1 MADTASTADEFDGA
15 ARSERVAALLEEL
28 TVGEKRVLVKGGI
41 DPEGIATGYVPPI
54 ERLGIPDCSL
64 VDGPMGI
71 RAVTSTAFPATVSL
85 AASWDPDLAE
95 RFGETIGRE
104 ARGAD
109 QDVLLAP
116 GVNIARVPQCGRNF
130 EYYSEDPELTS
141 ALSTP
146 MIEGVQSAGVMA
158 CVKHYAANNQETD
171 RHEVSAEIPE
181 RALRELYLP
190 AFEAAVTDAEVASVM
205 AAYNRVNGTHA
216 TEHPRLLTGILRE
229 EWGFSGFTVS
239 DWWATT
245 DGPAAVE
252 AGLDLDMPGMPVYE
266 WHEPDVKL
274 LDVLDALPDG
284 AWFPKQRIAELLTE
298 PWQPENSN
306 PHVLEESHFGSELTA
321 AIEDGRVS
329 EADLDQMVERI
340 LGQYERFGL
349 LDAAAADQAG
359 TGSSDAND
367 ADPRPPGVIDADEH
381 RDLAIEIAER
391 GIVLLE
397 NAGVL
402 PLDAEDL
409 DSVALIGPHA
419 DEAKVGGGGSSEVD
433 AVGTVTPPRGLRE
446 CLGDGVDVTVERGV
460 DRIEMDAFT
469 ESPFPDLPSFEA
481 TGPSLAD
488 AERAASEANVAV
500 VMVQD
505 AATEG
510 ADRAFGLPG
519 EQDEL
524 IERVAAAAERTVVV
538 LKTSGAVAMPWREH
552 VDAIVEAWYPGQAD
566 GGAVANVLCGN
577 VDPSGRLPVTF
588 GAATED
594 YPANTEERYPGRDLT
609 VEYSEGVFVGYRHFD
624 DADVEPLYPF
634 GHGESYAEFEYGDV
648 TASLDGSTIA
658 EADASADDASPNDA
672 SAADGSIATV
682 SATVENVADRGGWEV
697 VQCYLSPPGD
707 AIDRPPRELVAFES
721 VPLDA
726 GESRTVE
733 LPVDRR
739 AFAYYD
745 EDAAEWAIED
755 GEHTLSVGRSSR
767 DRRASATV
775 TLGE

>member
-1 MADTASTADEFDGA
+1 MTDTADGQSEAGDAGTDPATAP
-15 ARSERVAALLEEL
+15 SERVASLLDEL
-28 TVGEKRVLVKGGI
+28 TLGEKRVLIKGGI

-54 ERLGIPDCSL
+54 ERLGIPGCSL

-85 AASWDPDLAE
+85 AASWDPDLAR
-95 RFGETIGRE
+95 RFGETIASE
-104 ARGAD
+104 ARAAD

-130 EYYSEDPELTS
+130 EYYSEDPTLASELAVS
-141 ALSTP
+141 

-171 RHEVSAEIPE
+171 RHTTSAEIPE

-190 AFEAAVTDAEVASVM
+190 AFEAAVTEAEVASVM
-205 AAYNRVNGTHA
+205 AAYNRINGTHA
-216 TEHPRLLTGILRE
+216 TEHPRLLTEILRE
-229 EWGFSGFTVS
+229 EWGFEGFTVS

-284 AWFPKQRIAELLTE
+284 AWFPKRRIAELVTA
-298 PWQPENSN
+298 PWQPENPN

-321 AIEDGRVS
+321 AIEAGRIT
-329 EADLDQMVERI
+329 EADLDRMVGRI

-349 LDAAAADQAG
+349 LDAGG
-359 TGSSDAND
+359 TGGTAASDRGGGD
-367 ADPRPPGVIDADEH
+367 EDPRPAGVIDADEH

-391 GIVLLE
+391 GTVLLE
-397 NAGVL
+397 NDGVL
-402 PLDAEDL
+402 PLDGDDL

-433 AVGTVTPPRGLRE
+433 AVGTVAPPRGLRE
-446 CLGDGVDVTVERGV
+446 CLGGDVDVTVERGV
-460 DRIEMDAFT
+460 DRIEMDSFT
-469 ESPFPDLPSFEA
+469 ESPFPDLPSIGGA
-481 TGPSLAD
+481 GPSMAD
-488 AERAASEANVAV
+488 AERAAREADVAV

-510 ADRAFGLPG
+510 ADRAFDLPD
-519 EQDEL
+519 EQDDL

-538 LKTSGAVAMPWREH
+538 LKTSGAVAMPWRED
-552 VDAIVEAWYPGQAD
+552 VDAILEAWYPGQAD

-577 VDPSGRLPVTF
+577 VDPTGRLPVTF
-588 GAATED
+588 GAAAED
-594 YPANTEERYPGRDLT
+594 YPADTEERYPGRDLE
-609 VEYSEGVFVGYRHFD
+609 VDYSEGVFVGYRHFD
-624 DADVEPLYPF
+624 DADVEPLFPF
-634 GHGESYAEFEYGDV
+634 GHGESYAAFEYGDCS
-648 TASLDGSTIA
+648 ASLADGAS
-658 EADASADDASPNDA
+658 DASGPT
-672 SAADGSIATV
+672 ATV
-682 SATVENVADRGGWEV
+682 SVSVENASERDGWEV
-697 VQCYLSPPGD
+697 VQCYLAPPGD
-707 AIDRPPRELVAFES
+707 AVDRPPRALVGFET
-721 VPLDA
+721 VPLEA

-733 LPVDRR
+733 LEIDRR
-739 AFAYYD
+739 SFAYYD
-745 EDAAEWAIED
+745 EDAADWVVED
-755 GEHTLSVGRSSR
+755 GEHTFHVGRSSR
-767 DRRASATV
+767 DLRGSATV
-775 TLGE
+775 SLGE